1 MYADHTMLQ
10 ITGQVVMGGFF
21 IFQGVKN
28 VSKWQFN
35 MDRTTALGLPLP
47 PALVLIAGFTIQ
59 FAGAA
64 MVLDSDAHGPADLL
78 TRDFA
83 TKVARGAGLSEQEA
97 RELLDTAPRH
107 LLKKLQVQEH

>member
-10 ITGQVVMGGFF
+10 IAGQVVMGGFF

-64 MVLDSDAHGPADLL
+64 IHKFSAIRSAANGQIIGIA
-78 TRDFA
+78 
-83 TKVARGAGLSEQEA
+83 GAPSF
-97 RELLDTAPRH
+97 
-107 LLKKLQVQEH
+107 